1 MKFERNRINT
11 TSEEWNLKSKFHE
24 AEGRVKFGFQISLFT
39 SGIYEVEF
47 KFHELL
53 VVFPMNTTTFCFKIS
68 GVISLVVLLVWC
80 FNGRLLSKNQIFN

>member
-1 MKFERNRINT
+1 MVSNFEQKFVFYLKDSIGNTTVQRVKFERNRINT

-47 KFHELL
+47 KFHELYGG
-53 VVFPMNTTTFCFKIS
+53 IS
-68 GVISLVVLLVWC
+68 YEHHDSL
-80 FNGRLLSKNQIFN
+80 F

>member
-1 MKFERNRINT
+1 MLHSKFAYFIGNTTVQRVKFERNRLNT

-47 KFHELL
+47 KFHELYGG
-53 VVFPMNTTTFCFKIS
+53 IS
-68 GVISLVVLLVWC
+68 YEHHDSL
-80 FNGRLLSKNQIFN
+80 F

>member
-1 MKFERNRINT
+1 MKKPHNDSIGNTTVQRVKFERNRINT

-53 VVFPMNTTTFCFKIS
+53 VVFPMNTTTLFS
-68 GVISLVVLLVWC
+68 NS
-80 FNGRLLSKNQIFN
+80 